1 MIEQAYDQK
10 NSDNFEA
17 NTKSIKCALEK
28 IKSNKKLKATVTQIA
43 EMTGMHRNAI
53 SNRGWPVTEL
63 KKIKDSRKLKKHK
76 EEKLERENANDTKV
90 ALEQS
95 LHLTREEVVYWF
107 NEYQNMKRFFEHSDK
122 RFQKMRESRDHY
134 KELYERERKSL
145 LESEQE
151 VERLK
156 ELLELR

>member
-1 MIEQAYDQK
+1 MTEQAYDQK
-10 NSDNFEA
+10 NSEDFEA
-17 NTKSIKCALEK
+17 NTKSIKSALEK
-28 IKSNKKLKATVTQIA
+28 IKSNKKLKATVAQIV
-43 EMTGMHRNAI
+43 EMTGIHRNTI
-53 SNRGWPVTEL
+53 SNRGWPVAEL
-63 KKIKDSRKLKKHK
+63 KAIKDSRKRK
-76 EEKLERENANDTKV
+76 EQQEEQLERESANNTKV

-107 NEYQNMKRFFEHSDK
+107 NEYQDMKRFFEHSDK

-134 KELYERERKSL
+134 KVLYEKERKSL